1 MQEFDFTVTYDD
13 GADDLMDVF
22 IQNPGLYSRTVSC
35 HATADTMWRVDE
47 VTGPPEALAAYDD
60 RLAGLPRCSSLRGMG
75 GCQLDWE
82 HEVLAEQPTSRLIYS
97 KQSEDAGCQSVP
109 YLVTQRLGDGALC
122 RAQQYGNTYE
132 WNVLVDDDSALSPVY
147 EELEAN
153 LRPGLELTFGRVDGS
168 PDWTAD
174 RPDSDDLPPEQ
185 RDALRAAIERGYYD
199 TPRGMSLQEIA
210 EAEGVPVS
218 TLQYRVSRAE
228 AWLAKNYLAGRTS
241 RDPEPVEVGE
251 SAP

>member
-1 MQEFDFTVTYDD
+1 MQEFDFTVTYEE

-22 IQNPGLYSRTVSC
+22 IENPGLYSRTVSC
-35 HATADTMWRVDE
+35 HATAETMWRVDE
-47 VTGPPEALAAYDD
+47 VTGPPEALEAYDR
-60 RLAGLPRCSSLRGMG
+60 RLDGLPRCSNLRGMG
-75 GCQLDWE
+75 GCELDWE
-82 HEVLAEQPTSRLIYS
+82 HEVLAERPTSRLIYS
-97 KQSEDAGCQSVP
+97 RQSEGEGCRSVP

-132 WNVLVDDDSALSPVY
+132 WNVLADDDSALSTVY

-168 PDWTAD
+168 PDWGAE
-174 RPDSDDLPPEQ
+174 RPDADDLPPEQ
-185 RDALRAAIERGYYD
+185 REALRAAIERGYYD
-199 TPRGMSLQEIA
+199 TPRRMSLQEVA
-210 EAEGVPVS
+210 EAERIPVS

-228 AWLAKNYLAGRTS
+228 AWLAKNYLSGREALAS
-241 RDPEPVEVGE
+241 DPVEVEE